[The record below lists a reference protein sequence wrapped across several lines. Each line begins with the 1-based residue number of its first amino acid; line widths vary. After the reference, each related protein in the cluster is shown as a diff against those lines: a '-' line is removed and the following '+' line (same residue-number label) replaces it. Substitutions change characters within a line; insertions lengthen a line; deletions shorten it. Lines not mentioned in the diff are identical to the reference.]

1 LYASATGKINTVR
14 YTASRDFTVSV
25 VMASGGYPGDFKK
38 GLAIKGL
45 AEASAK
51 VFHAGTKTVNQ
62 EILTDG
68 GRVLAITGRGKTMA
82 EAREK
87 AYETVGKINW
97 EGVTFRKDIGLDLM
111 NWKNG

>member
-1 LYASATGKINTVR
+1 VATSD
-14 YTASRDFTVSV
+14 YTVSV

-38 GLAIKGL
+38 GFDIKGL
-45 AEASAK
+45 STAQTK
-51 VFHAGTKTVNQ
+51 VFHAGTKNVNQ
-62 EILTDG
+62 SIVTDG
-68 GRVLAITGRGKTMA
+68 GRVLAVTGRGKTLA

-111 NWKNG
+111 SWKNG